1 MSQSS
6 LVYYLITGC
15 ANIDLASP
23 PEGQKAKVAR
33 TTIFWSLDALRVYL
47 SSETWWFRP
56 ETPEVV
62 VSPDGR
68 CYPSDGAFDV
78 EFPIDPDTIESKSKY
93 ISELLSRLNEDRF
106 IVTQLKENFE
116 RCCNVALVATEDHP
130 VLLDKDQVDAL
141 FST

>member
-6 LVYYLITGC
+6 LVYHLITGC
-15 ANIDLASP
+15 ANIDLPSP
-23 PEGQKAKVAR
+23 ADGQKAKVAR
-33 TTIFWSLDALRVYL
+33 TTIFWNLDALKVYL
-47 SSETWWFRP
+47 SSETWWSRP
-56 ETPEVV
+56 ETPNIV

-78 EFPIDPDTIESKSKY
+78 EFTIDPESKNKY
-93 ISELLSRLNEDRF
+93 ISGLVSRLNEERF

-116 RCCNVALVATEDHP
+116 RCCNVALVATEEHP
-130 VLLDKDQVDAL
+130 VFLDKDQVDAL